1 MFINEKVTDY
11 INVVDSINPTP
22 GGGSVIALVGA
33 VASGLARMYAHLTFD
48 KKAYAK
54 HALETRDNF
63 EQSFSQLLTI
73 KEKMIVAIDEDA
85 LVYTRVIQ
93 AYRLPKETTAE
104 IETRLAAIQVATLAA
119 ISVPQRVM
127 LAAYDGLCLLE
138 NLIPFGNKNAV
149 SDIIIAIHLFA
160 CVVECSIINM
170 KINIAVLTDEAIISQ
185 YNAEIADLL
194 TNTLTKKELLIELSN
209 QFL

>member
-33 VASGLARMYAHLTFD
+33 VASSLARMYGHLTFD

-54 HALETRDNF
+54 HDLETRDSF
-63 EQSFSQLLTI
+63 EQSFNQLLAI

-85 LVYTRVIQ
+85 IVYTRVIQ
-93 AYRLPKETTAE
+93 AYRLPKETNEEMDA
-104 IETRLAAIQVATLAA
+104 RLVAIQVATLEA
-119 ISVPQRVM
+119 ISVPQKVM
-127 LAAYDGLCLLE
+127 EAAYDGLCLLE
-138 NLIPFGNKNAV
+138 HLIPFGNKNAV
-149 SDIIIAIHLFA
+149 SDIIIAIHLFV

-170 KINIAVLTDEAIISQ
+170 KINIAALTDEAKANL
-185 YNAEIADLL
+185 YNAEIECLL